1 MLGSPRFA
9 ALAQSA
15 LLVCGIAAST
25 LALADEKVIFQ
36 VTDNDVAKW
45 NLTLNNVR
53 NLQNGVGG
61 ADRADIEVIAY
72 GPGIQL
78 LKADSP
84 LASRVSEAV
93 GNKVKIVACENT
105 MAAAKL
111 SHADMLP
118 DIGYVPAGVV
128 EVMRKQQAGYAYIR
142 P

>member
-1 MLGSPRFA
+1 MPVSSLSRIALRSVVLACGIAVSA
-9 ALAQSA
+9 LALAQ
-15 LLVCGIAAST
+15 
-25 LALADEKVIFQ
+25 DKVIFQ

-45 NLTLNNVR
+45 SLTLNNVR

-84 LASRVSEAV
+84 IAARISEAV
-93 GNKVKIVACENT
+93 GNKVKVVACENT
-105 MAAAKL
+105 MAANKL
-111 SHADMLP
+111 THADMLP
-118 DIGYVPAGVV
+118 DIDYVPAGVV

>member
-1 MLGSPRFA
+1 MVATSRSRFA
-9 ALAQSA
+9 LQSIGLACGLAFSALALAQ
-15 LLVCGIAAST
+15 
-25 LALADEKVIFQ
+25 DKVIFQ

-45 NLTLNNVR
+45 TLTLNNVR
-53 NLQNGVGG
+53 NLQNAVGG
-61 ADRADIEVIAY
+61 ADLADIEVIAY

-84 LASRVSEAV
+84 LASRVTEAV
-93 GNKVKIVACENT
+93 GSKVKVVACENT
-105 MAAAKL
+105 MANNQL
-111 SHADMLP
+111 THADMLP

>member
-1 MLGSPRFA
+1 MPSSSWFA
-9 ALAQSA
+9 VALKS
-15 LLVCGIAAST
+15 LVLACGIAAS
-25 LALADEKVIFQ
+25 AIAVAQEKVIFQ

-45 NLTLNNVR
+45 TLTLNNVS
-53 NLQNGVGG
+53 NLQVGVGG
-61 ADRADIEVIAY
+61 ADKTDIEVIAY

-84 LASRVSEAV
+84 IAARISEAV
-93 GNKVKIVACENT
+93 GNKVKVVACENT
-105 MAAAKL
+105 MAANKL
-111 SHADMLP
+111 THADMLP

>member
-1 MLGSPRFA
+1 MPSSSWSA
-9 ALAQSA
+9 VALKS
-15 LLVCGIAAST
+15 LVLACGIAAS
-25 LALADEKVIFQ
+25 AIAVAQDKVIFQ

-45 NLTLNNVR
+45 TLTLNNVS
-53 NLQNGVGG
+53 NLQVGVGG
-61 ADRADIEVIAY
+61 ADKTDIEVIAY

-84 LASRVSEAV
+84 IAARISEAV
-93 GNKVKIVACENT
+93 GNKVKVVACENT
-105 MAAAKL
+105 MAANKL
-111 SHADMLP
+111 THADMLP

>member
-1 MLGSPRFA
+1 MLDSPRFR
-9 ALAQSA
+9 LAWRS
-15 LLVCGIAAST
+15 LVLVCGIAVST
-25 LALADEKVIFQ
+25 LALAQEKVIFQ

-61 ADRADIEVIAY
+61 ADKADIEVIAY

-84 LASRVSEAV
+84 IASRITEAV
-93 GNKVKIVACENT
+93 GSKVKVVACENT
-105 MAAAKL
+105 MAANKL
-111 SHADMLP
+111 THADMLP

-128 EVMRKQQAGYAYIR
+128 EVLRKQQAGYAYIR

>member
-1 MLGSPRFA
+1 MPSSSWSA
-9 ALAQSA
+9 VALKS
-15 LLVCGIAAST
+15 LVLACGIAAS
-25 LALADEKVIFQ
+25 AIAVAQDKVIFQ

-45 NLTLNNVR
+45 TLTLNNVR
-53 NLQNGVGG
+53 NLQVGVGG
-61 ADRADIEVIAY
+61 ADKTDIEVIAY

-84 LASRVSEAV
+84 IAARISEAV
-93 GNKVKIVACENT
+93 GNKVKVVACENT
-105 MAAAKL
+105 MAANKL
-111 SHADMLP
+111 THADMLS

>member
-1 MLGSPRFA
+1 MPSSSWFA
-9 ALAQSA
+9 VALKS
-15 LLVCGIAAST
+15 LVLACGIAAS
-25 LALADEKVIFQ
+25 AIAVAQDKVIFQ

-45 NLTLNNVR
+45 TLTLNNVS
-53 NLQNGVGG
+53 NLQVGVGG
-61 ADRADIEVIAY
+61 ADKTDIEVIAY

-84 LASRVSEAV
+84 IAARISEAV
-93 GNKVKIVACENT
+93 GNKVKVVACENT
-105 MAAAKL
+105 MAANKL
-111 SHADMLP
+111 THADMLP

>member
-1 MLGSPRFA
+1 MLGFPRFA
-9 ALAQSA
+9 AFAQS
-15 LLVCGIAAST
+15 LVLIGGIAAST
-25 LALADEKVIFQ
+25 LALAQEKVIFQ

-84 LASRVSEAV
+84 IASRVSEAV
-93 GNKVKIVACENT
+93 GSKVKIVACENT
-105 MAAAKL
+105 MAAGKL
-111 SHADMLP
+111 THADMLP

>member
-1 MLGSPRFA
+1 MLDSPRSRFA
-9 ALAQSA
+9 WRSLV
-15 LLVCGIAAST
+15 LVCGIAVSA
-25 LALADEKVIFQ
+25 LALAQEKVIFQ

-61 ADRADIEVIAY
+61 AEKADIEVIAY

-78 LKADSP
+78 LRAGSP
-84 LASRVSEAV
+84 IASRITETV
-93 GNKVKIVACENT
+93 GNKVKVVACENT
-105 MAAAKL
+105 MAANQL
-111 SHADMLP
+111 VHADMLP

-128 EVMRKQQAGYAYIR
+128 EVLRKQQAGYAYIR